1 MKVARGTSAP
11 FEADFVDPDGEG
23 LVPSDPSS
31 TPQVQIKDPEG
42 NVLKVGLGKPIS
54 TKRYRFEWHCPKDSE
69 LNVPEVKYLAEWFF
83 TIIGGSTTSHVEEFD
98 VIDKVEPTHE
108 ERQQTYISLPE
119 KQERLFFR
127 TEQDPFLSQG
137 ELELEIRSNG
147 TLVSR
152 VSEVSTD
159 PQKLK
164 KDDPN
169 RAIGKMERDGEY
181 VFWYDTNPLGV
192 GELDVFW
199 GLRETAVSNMEYDHQ
214 LLRVPHWT
222 YWSLDKSLRMIID
235 KLKKKIGWVQSYSND
250 QTLEYILQGLGMVNG
265 TEPNTNWQ
273 LQSIPKMMDAASGI
287 ADAVITAAAI
297 RALEAQ
303 QILEVELSF
312 THSGQTVTLDYNHDY
327 GGVIGNLEAN
337 LQRFAE
343 AKPRIYRVS
352 CGPGVVGVRL
362 SRNRSYAQR
371 VFKVQG
377 DYSDNDWY
385 NPTSLIASVFT

>member
-23 LVPSDPSS
+23 LVPADPAS

-54 TKRYRFEWHCPKDSE
+54 TKRYRFEWFCPKDSE
-69 LNVPEVKYLAEWFF
+69 LNVPEVKYRADWFF
-83 TIIGGSTTSHVEEFD
+83 LVNGGSTKSHTEEFD
-98 VIDKVEPTHE
+98 VIDKVEPTPE
-108 ERQQTYISLPE
+108 EKQQTYITLPNE
-119 KQERLFFR
+119 SERIFFR

-137 ELELEIRSNG
+137 ELTLQVRNNG
-147 TLVSR
+147 TLVTR
-152 VSEVSTD
+152 VADISSD
-159 PQKLK
+159 PEKLK
-164 KDDPN
+164 KEDPN
-169 RAIGKMERDGEY
+169 RAIGKMEKDGEY
-181 VFWYDTNPLGV
+181 VFYYDLPPLGV
-192 GELDVFW
+192 GEYDIFW
-199 GLRETAVSNMEYDHQ
+199 GLRETAVSSMNYDHQ
-214 LLRVPHWT
+214 LLRVPHWS
-222 YWSLDKSLRMIID
+222 YWSLSKSLLMIID
-235 KLKKKIGWVQSYSND
+235 KLQKKVGWKQSYSND

-273 LQSIPKMMDAASGI
+273 LQSIPKMMDASSGV

-312 THSGQTVTLDYNHDY
+312 DHSGQTVTLSYNHDY

-343 AKPRIYRVS
+343 AKPRIYRVA

-371 VFKVQG
+371 VFKLQG
-377 DYSDNDWY
+377 DYSDSDWY